1 MADEG
6 KSPVKLSH
14 RMSTQDASFI
24 YGESHSGPLHI
35 GSLNIFESPIDYDEI
50 LDHMARR
57 MHLLP
62 RYRQRLAFAPFNL
75 AHATFEDD
83 PDFDLRNHIK
93 PHSLPD
99 GADERT
105 FLAAAMAAF
114 EPMLDRNKPLW
125 EMHLFQGLP
134 RGRSAVVW
142 KVHHCLVD
150 GVSGMELLTVAL
162 DFRAEAPPPEQ
173 PALPWRPQPLPSAL
187 RRFATAL
194 VDLAQNRLN
203 EARQLAGMIDAPR
216 EALKRAATIANYA
229 AKLTAMLGRRIV
241 AAPWNAGLVS
251 PARSLAWLKVSFA
264 DLRSIRNALGGTAND
279 VVLAI
284 LSEAAARYLAE
295 HGVRTD
301 HAPLRIGCPVN
312 VRRGAESGA
321 LGNRVSMMFPE
332 FASEPM
338 DAIERLQA
346 VIRET
351 NRIKSAGDA
360 QALEL
365 MMELGDLVAPMLL
378 GMGSLVG
385 TNAVDAASKL
395 AALAPRVARVAP
407 LPPPGINFIATNV
420 PGAQVPLYLA
430 GREMVEMVGLVPLG
444 ANLGYNV
451 AIVSYN
457 QTLVFGMMAE
467 PRLMP
472 DVDRMR
478 DLAGDVF
485 NELMAAAK
493 AQAGGATA
501 RSSQPRAA

>member
-1 MADEG
+1 MANAG
-6 KSPVKLSH
+6 KSSAKLSH

-35 GSLNIFESPIDYDEI
+35 GSLNIFGSPIDYDEI
-50 LDHMARR
+50 LDHMAQR

-75 AHATFEDD
+75 AHATLEDD
-83 PDFDLRNHIK
+83 PDFDLREHVK
-93 PHSLPD
+93 LHSLPD
-99 GADERT
+99 GAGERT
-105 FLAAAMAAF
+105 FIAAAMAAF
-114 EPMLDRNKPLW
+114 APILDRKKPLW

-134 RGRSAVVW
+134 GGRSAVLW

-162 DFRAEAPPPEQ
+162 DFRAEAPPPE
-173 PALPWRPQPLPSAL
+173 PPPLPWRPQPLPSAL
-187 RRFATAL
+187 RSFATAL

-216 EALKRAATIANYA
+216 EALKRAATIANCA
-229 AKLTAMLGRRIV
+229 AKMTAMLGRRVV

-251 PARSLAWLKVSFA
+251 SARSLAWLKVSFA
-264 DLRSIRNALGGTAND
+264 DLRSIRNALGGAAND
-279 VVLAI
+279 AVLAI
-284 LSEAAARYLAE
+284 LSEAAARYLSE
-295 HGVRTD
+295 HGVRAE

-332 FASEPM
+332 LPSEPM
-338 DAIERLQA
+338 NANDRLQA

-365 MMELGDLVAPMLL
+365 LMHLGDLVAPFLL
-378 GMGSLVG
+378 GIGSLVG

-395 AALAPRVARVAP
+395 AALAPRVARMAP

-457 QTLVFGMMAE
+457 QSLVFGMMAE
-467 PRLMP
+467 PHLMP

-478 DLAGDVF
+478 DLAEDAF
-485 NELMAAAK
+485 NELLAAAR
-493 AQAGGATA
+493 AQTGHVRG
-501 RSSQPRAA
+501 RSAASRAA